1 MKKIKKII
9 LAFFISLSIPVLS
22 VLYVGLILS
31 AIISILAGLLRTI
44 GFEQI
49 EMSIWNGMELPVALS
64 IPLSLIVSSLLIIVS
79 VYIKRSIKFCVSH
92 FKF

>member
-1 MKKIKKII
+1 MKKLKKII
-9 LAFFISLSIPVLS
+9 LAFFISLSIPVLF

-31 AIISILAGLLRTI
+31 AIISILAGLFRTI

-49 EMSIWNGMELPVALS
+49 EMSIWNGMELPVSLS

-92 FKF
+92 LKF